1 MPDNELTRGANNDI
15 MKKPHES
22 SNKPE
27 KLALVRGRQ
36 ESLRSG
42 DSRRHPSINFEQVTS
57 ADGETHVNKAFDILF
72 EEVMNIRKSKP
83 NT

>member
-15 MKKPHES
+15 MREPRQS

-27 KLALVRGRQ
+27 KLAMEGSRQ
-36 ESLRSG
+36 ELLRG
-42 DSRRHPSINFEQVTS
+42 GRSRRRPFITYEPVTS
-57 ADGETHVNKAFDILF
+57 ADGETRVNKAFDILF
-72 EEVMNIRKSKP
+72 EEVMSIRKSN